1 MGSLNDLV
9 YRPFKDLSR
18 LASSLGAGK
27 DLTKAIAAGP
37 IGVDSYSVG
46 LLADAIGGD
55 VGDKLKAESIK
66 NTDNPERAVGRAA
79 ATAALLYG
87 GYSAYGAYGG
97 AGGAGGATVSGSAKV
112 GAEVLGASAAES
124 AAASA
129 GTQSAASSFGSAA
142 AKTAGQALATTAIA
156 KAMSPKPPEV
166 KGPIPMPDPLAQEAA
181 RQKKIAEA
189 TQRRGRASTIL
200 TQPSAY
206 GLGS

>member
-87 GYSAYGAYGG
+87 GYSAYGAY
-97 AGGAGGATVSGSAKV
+97 GGAGGATVSGSAKV